1 MVSTD
6 RSSRFARARAY
17 PIGQEPG
24 DALMERTTPA
34 ERVAMVWTLT
44 LEAWSLAG
52 LAVPEYPREGTPLR
66 VVERDAALP
75 SRDAP

>member
-1 MVSTD
+1 MASTD
-6 RSSRFARARAY
+6 RRSRFARARVY
-17 PIGQEPG
+17 PIGQEPA
-24 DALMERTTPA
+24 DTLMERTTPA

-52 LAVPEYPREGTPLR
+52 LAVPEYPRERIPLR

>member
-1 MVSTD
+1 MASTD

-17 PIGQEPG
+17 PLGQEPG

-44 LEAWSLAG
+44 REAWSLAG
-52 LAVPEYPREGTPLR
+52 LAVPEYPRARAPLR
-66 VVERDAALP
+66 VVEPDAAPP